1 MLSNTSKYAIRAV
14 IYLAVRAPKN
24 SRIGIKQIAD
34 ELNIPTPFLG
44 KILQSLARHKLLT
57 STKGPNGGFGLGK
70 EPSKIRLIDIVEII
84 EGKDIFNSC
93 ILSNRDCDHDKNI
106 CPIHE
111 KYAEIRTQFYDL
123 FKKTTLSTL
132 MKDLKNNKADNII
145 L

>member
-14 IYLAVRAPKN
+14 IYLAVNSTKKN
-24 SRIGIKQIAD
+24 RIGIKQIAG
-34 ELNIPTPFLG
+34 ELDIPTPFLG

-70 EPSKIRLIDIVEII
+70 EPSKIKLIEIVEII
-84 EGKDIFNSC
+84 EGKDIFKSC
-93 ILSNRDCDHDKNI
+93 LLGTKDCDHDKNI

-111 KYAEIRTQFYDL
+111 RYAEIREQFCEL
-123 FKKTTLSTL
+123 FKKTTLSIL
-132 MKDLKNNKADNII
+132 IKDLKQNKATNII